1 MNKKIVPINIKGFE
15 HYFVDEDGNTYAL
28 KNGIYKKKNVSIDR
42 YGYCY
47 SSYVSTDKKY
57 IKLKNHRVVAM
68 TFIPNPDNKLTVN
81 HIDGNKLNNHISNL
95 EWATNQEQQ
104 NHSIKLGLRKR
115 SGHDKIYV
123 FNNDLELIDICKN
136 TQELREKYKM
146 TKSFVQG
153 SLQKEYYSRPTKYNV
168 YISLKNEKPK
178 IKPQKYNNI
187 QIKELNDNKYFNSI
201 KEASDYYKL
210 KTDFII
216 DGLRKDKEFYHKFR
230 NGQSNRPFNFKKVES
245 QQTIESIATQQ

>member
-47 SSYVSTDKKY
+47 SSYISKDKQQK
-57 IKLKNHRVVAM
+57 KLKNHRIVAM
-68 TFIPNPDNKLTVN
+68 TFIQNPDNKPTVN

-95 EWATNQEQQ
+95 EWSTNKEQQ
-104 NHSIKLGLRKR
+104 DHAVKIGLRQNKNY
-115 SGHDKIYV
+115 KNIYV
-123 FNNDLELIDICKN
+123 FNNDLELIDICKD
-136 TQELREKYKM
+136 TAELKIKYKM
-146 TKSFVQG
+146 AKSFITG
-153 SLQKEYYSRPTKYNV
+153 SLKKEYYSKPTKYNV

-178 IKPQKYNNI
+178 LKPQKYNNI

-210 KTDFII
+210 KNCFII
-216 DGLRKDKEFYHKFR
+216 EGLRNDKEFYHKFK
-230 NGQSNRPFNFKKVES
+230 NGQPNRSFNFKKVES
-245 QQTIESIATQQ
+245 PQTIESIATQ